1 MGMQSAAFNTATTE
15 GESTVTKLV
24 PYLCCK
30 DAVKAIDFYTRAF
43 GATESL
49 RLAETGGRI
58 AHAEV
63 RIGDEV
69 LMLSDEYPEMDVRAP
84 NSLGG
89 TPITLTLEVPDVDD
103 VVKRAV
109 TLGATL
115 EQPVKDQFYGDR
127 SGTLRDPCGHRWM
140 IRTRREKLSEQEVKR
155 RYAELM
161 QQHA

>member
-1 MGMQSAAFNTATTE
+1 
-15 GESTVTKLV
+15 VTKLV

-49 RLAETGGRI
+49 RLAEPGGRI
-58 AHAEV
+58 AHAEA
-63 RIGDEV
+63 RIGDDL

-89 TPITLTLEVPDVDD
+89 TPVSLTLEVPDVDA

-109 TLGATL
+109 TLGATI

-127 SGTLRDPCGHRWM
+127 SGTIRDPAGHRWM
-140 IRTRREKLSEQEVKR
+140 IRTPKEKLSEQEVKR

-161 QQHA
+161 KQQA